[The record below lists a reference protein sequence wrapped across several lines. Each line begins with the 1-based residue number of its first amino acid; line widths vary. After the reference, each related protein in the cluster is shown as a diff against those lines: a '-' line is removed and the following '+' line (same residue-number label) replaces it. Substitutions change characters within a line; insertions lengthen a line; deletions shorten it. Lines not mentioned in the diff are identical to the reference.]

1 MPASPSAPYRNA
13 ATRRR
18 HALRVA
24 VDAATWLL
32 LTAMALPA
40 IWIILTSIR
49 NPVEVNAKPPVW
61 ITREITIEG
70 FKPLFGQE
78 TTATG
83 SVPFGDYFRNSA
95 VIAVSSTI
103 IALAIG
109 TLAGYAFARF
119 HFRGRNALFLGL
131 MLSRAIPGISL
142 GLPLFLL
149 FARLRLVDTPLGIIL
164 VYIAINIP
172 FTVWLMD
179 GFFREIPAEL
189 SESALI
195 DGCSHWQAFRLINLP
210 LALPGMAASAIF
222 AFLAAWNEFQ
232 LASVLTRTTNSKT
245 APVGLF
251 DFTGQ
256 FTIDWRGMAAMSVV
270 MMLPA
275 VLFVLLVQRNLVRGL
290 TLGATKG

>member
-18 HALRVA
+18 HALRVD

-61 ITREITIEG
+61 IPREITFEG

-119 HFRGRNALFLGL
+119 HFRGRNA
-131 MLSRAIPGISL
+131 
-142 GLPLFLL
+142 LFLL